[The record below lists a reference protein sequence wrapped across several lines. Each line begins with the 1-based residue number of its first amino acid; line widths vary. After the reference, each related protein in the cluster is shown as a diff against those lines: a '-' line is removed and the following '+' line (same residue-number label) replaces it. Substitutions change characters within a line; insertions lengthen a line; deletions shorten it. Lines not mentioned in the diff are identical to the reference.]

1 MVGSPT
7 KFEHSE
13 AKIGESASVQYL
25 LTLYPQKTRQP
36 ATSQS
41 KAQHQHQSWK
51 PPSKFREIRE
61 EDLVITAAA
70 VYHKVVI
77 RE

>member
-1 MVGSPT
+1 MASPT

-25 LTLYPQKTRQP
+25 LTLYPQKTRQS
-36 ATSQS
+36 ASQS

-70 VYHKVVI
+70 VYHKVVT